1 MFPIEA
7 GTDAAIPA
15 RASPAMS
22 PSRSTLAMLAT
33 GMGTDASFD
42 SGANGTRV
50 APASEINL
58 SPLRC
63 SSGGFIVSSSTT
75 MHLNS
80 FDVLCSSN
88 LHSPRLRGEQSQLS
102 HLPPSPQLHSRSWG
116 VIEASPPTVNKQAG

>member
-22 PSRSTLAMLAT
+22 LSRSTLAMLAT

-58 SPLRC
+58 SPREQLALLR
-63 SSGGFIVSSSTT
+63 FRKEH
-75 MHLNS
+75 HL
-80 FDVLCSSN
+80 
-88 LHSPRLRGEQSQLS
+88 R
-102 HLPPSPQLHSRSWG
+102 
-116 VIEASPPTVNKQAG
+116 